1 MKTKKKWSRKK
12 KLIVAGIAL
21 LTTILVIVLSAV
33 LIIHSYIG
41 KINIVNG
48 SNPVPTIP
56 DEQLQPDPEDNT
68 NLPDSS
74 PSEISDVDRAIDD
87 FINNSKLETK
97 SSSDVFNILL
107 IGIDSRQNDNR
118 GRSDSMMVVSVN
130 KKSKKITVTSIMRDT
145 YVHIPGHKN
154 NRINAAFALGG
165 ADLLM
170 ETVNINFKIKID
182 RYAYIN
188 FFSFIDIVNS
198 VGGVTL
204 DVSQKEIPVINK
216 YVKELNKL
224 TGKPEKTDFLT
235 TPGKLQ
241 LNGKQAL
248 GYARN
253 RYVGNSDF
261 ERTARQR
268 RVFEQIFQKAKKLS
282 IPKLN
287 DLLNEIL
294 PDVTTNMPE
303 SEIFSY
309 ILGAPGYLKYDLEQ
323 FRIPL
328 DKAYKGLRVRGM
340 AVLTIEF
347 EKNVKALQDKI
358 YGAE

>member
-1 MKTKKKWSRKK
+1 MKTKKKMSKKK
-12 KLIVAGIAL
+12 KLIIAAISFVTL
-21 LTTILVIVLSAV
+21 IIVIVLSA
-33 LIIHSYIG
+33 LLLIHSYIG
-41 KINIVNG
+41 KINIVKG
-48 SNPVPTIP
+48 SDPVPTIT
-56 DEQLQPDPEDNT
+56 DEQLEPEPADSNE
-68 NLPDSS
+68 PDSS
-74 PSEISDVDRAIDD
+74 PSEIKDVDSAIDY
-87 FINNSKLETK
+87 FINNSELETK
-97 SSSDVFNILL
+97 SSTGVFNILL
-107 IGIDSRQNDNR
+107 IGIDSRQDNNR

-130 KKSKKITVTSIMRDT
+130 KKTKKITVTSIMRDI

-165 ADLLM
+165 PDLLM
-170 ETVNINFKIKID
+170 ETVSQNFKIKID

-216 YVKELNKL
+216 YITELNKL
-224 TGKPEKTDFLT
+224 TGKPESTDFLT
-235 TPGKLQ
+235 KPGKLQ

-282 IPKLN
+282 ITKLN

-328 DKAYKGLRVRGM
+328 DKAYKGMRVRGM
-340 AVLTIEF
+340 SVLSIDF
-347 EKNVKALQDKI
+347 EKNVKALQDKL